1 MNQQEKNSKRWESEQ
16 LIKTMK
22 NTFPTKIIKVYKQL
36 VEDG

>member
-16 LIKTMK
+16 LNKSMK

-36 VEDG
+36 IEDG